1 MTLTPSTFDA
11 TLIRSSA
18 RYKNKSEAEKTLH
31 TVFDGKLELTAEE
44 FEQLL
49 ISLVSFGVSL
59 DRGYIDQIIGL
70 RIYQLSSPLYR
81 ESVEHILSRE
91 DFAEEI
97 DASIRDEIEKFA
109 TIREHWWVSQEEE

>member
-1 MTLTPSTFDA
+1 MTLTPSAFDA
-11 TLIRSSA
+11 TLIRSSGL
-18 RYKNKSEAEKTLH
+18 YKNRSEAEKVLH
-31 TVFDGKLELTAEE
+31 TVFDGKLELSADE

-49 ISLVSFGVSL
+49 ISLVTFGSLL

-70 RIYQLSSPLYR
+70 RIYQLSSPMYR

-97 DASIRDEIEKFA
+97 DAHIRDEIEKFA
-109 TIREHWWVSQEEE
+109 AIRENW